1 MRWLAYTAVVFLLPL
16 SAWAEEK
23 TKPNTLTP
31 KEIAD
36 GWILL
41 FDGTTK
47 FGWKVE
53 GDAKV
58 KDGVFTLGGEKAAT
72 AKTTCPFGD
81 YELRLEFRKKGTKND
96 LKICGMTVVTPPL
109 GLGKDDWIETTL
121 KLEGMA
127 FELSAKSGRS
137 GVGAG
142 GSREKQG
149 PAPVIFEA
157 AEKDKFLIRNI
168 KLKPLGLKSIFNGK
182 DLTGWKE
189 VKTNRTK
196 SKFTVTN
203 KGELNIKNGP
213 GDIQTEGQWA
223 DFALQIE
230 VFSNGPHLNSGVF
243 FRSIPGKFWAGYEAQ
258 IRNEWVS
265 DVLLKDGTKLT
276 GSYNPKTEE
285 VSVRTGRR
293 VKKVK
298 VKKADIKEIIDH
310 RDKPIDFGTGA
321 IYNRQAARKVVSS
334 DHEWFTMTIV
344 ANGNHLAVWVNGY
357 QTADFTDKRKAND
370 NARNGAKTGKGA
382 ISLQGHDPTT
392 DLRFRNIRIA
402 ELSKEKK

>member
-1 MRWLAYTAVVFLLPL
+1 
-16 SAWAEEK
+16 
-23 TKPNTLTP
+23 
-31 KEIAD
+31 
-36 GWILL
+36 
-41 FDGTTK
+41 
-47 FGWKVE
+47 
-53 GDAKV
+53 
-58 KDGVFTLGGEKAAT
+58 
-72 AKTTCPFGD
+72 
-81 YELRLEFRKKGTKND
+81 
-96 LKICGMTVVTPPL
+96 
-109 GLGKDDWIETTL
+109 
-121 KLEGMA
+121 MA

-149 PAPVIFEA
+149 PAPVVFEA
-157 AEKDKFLIRNI
+157 AKKDKFLIRNI

-196 SKFTVTN
+196 SKFSVTD

-243 FRSIPGKFWAGYEAQ
+243 FRCIPDKFWSGYEAQ

-265 DVLLKDGTKLT
+265 DILLKDGTKLT
-276 GSYNPKTEE
+276 GSYTSKGDE
-285 VSVRTGRR
+285 VIVRSGRN
-293 VKKVK
+293 VKK
-298 VKKADIKEIIDH
+298 VKKADIKEVIDH

-334 DHEWFTMTIV
+334 DKEWFTMTVI
-344 ANGNHLAVWVNGY
+344 GHGKHLAVWVNGY
-357 QTADFTDKRKAND
+357 QTADFSDKRKPSD
-370 NARNGAKTGKGA
+370 NARQGAKTARGPV
-382 ISLQGHDPTT
+382 SLQGHDPTT
-392 DLRFRNIRIA
+392 DLSFRNIRIA

>member
-1 MRWLAYTAVVFLLPL
+1 MRYLLYATAVCLLPMT
-16 SAWAEEK
+16 AWAEEK
-23 TKPNTLTP
+23 AKPNTLTP

-41 FDGTTK
+41 FDGETK
-47 FGWKVE
+47 FGWQVE
-53 GDAKV
+53 GDAQV
-58 KDGVFTLGGEKAAT
+58 KDGILILGGNKSGTAAT
-72 AKTTCPFGD
+72 TSAFGD
-81 YELRLEFRKKGTKND
+81 YELKFEFSKDGKNTNFKLNGSSLPVERDGRGKND
-96 LKICGMTVVTPPL
+96 WTRVTRKL
-109 GLGKDDWIETTL
+109 DGRKFDFKFEFEGGKL
-121 KLEGMA
+121 N
-127 FELSAKSGRS
+127 SG
-137 GVGAG
+137 GVG
-142 GSREKQG
+142 RN
-149 PAPVIFEA
+149 PTRAPVTFA
-157 AEKDKFLIRNI
+157 ASGKGSVYLKNI

-189 VKTNRTK
+189 IKTNRTK
-196 SKFTVTN
+196 SQFTVTD
-203 KGELNIKNGP
+203 KGELNIKDGP

-230 VFSNGPHLNSGVF
+230 VLSNGPHLNSGVF
-243 FRSIPGKFWAGYEAQ
+243 FRCLPGKFWAGYEAQ

-276 GSYNPKTEE
+276 GSFNPKTEE
-285 VSVRTGRR
+285 VSVRMGRR

-310 RDKPIDFGTGA
+310 RDKPIDYGTGA

-334 DHEWFTMTIV
+334 DYEWFTMTIV
-344 ANGNHLAVWVNGY
+344 AHGTHLAVWVNGY
-357 QTADFTDKRKAND
+357 QTADFTDKRKANE

-382 ISLQGHDPTT
+382 VSLQGHDPTT

-402 ELSKEKK
+402 ELPQPKK